1 MHINLLSFPRMK
13 KGMDGRDGRDG
24 RDGILD
30 DGRDPPITRKRLP
43 EIRMTTK

>member
-13 KGMDGRDGRDG
+13 KGMDGRDG